1 MAGLGIRLLTDE
13 DVSPRLAAEL
23 RLRGYDAI
31 SVRDVRRI
39 NQRLSDEDQ
48 LDYATAEGRALLVFN
63 VRDYYLLADAWAR
76 AGRQH
81 AGIIMTSQSNDIGA
95 LLRRVEWHLDNYEP
109 AQQDDVVL
117 WLAEPPPEP

>member
-48 LDYATAEGRALLVFN
+48 LDYATAEERALLVFN

-109 AQQDDVVL
+109 AQQGDVVL

>member
-23 RLRGYDAI
+23 RLRG
-31 SVRDVRRI
+31 
-39 NQRLSDEDQ
+39 
-48 LDYATAEGRALLVFN
+48 
-63 VRDYYLLADAWAR
+63 YYLLADAWAR

-81 AGIIMTSQSNDIGA
+81 AGIIMTSQSNDIGG

-109 AQQDDVVL
+109 AQQDNVVL